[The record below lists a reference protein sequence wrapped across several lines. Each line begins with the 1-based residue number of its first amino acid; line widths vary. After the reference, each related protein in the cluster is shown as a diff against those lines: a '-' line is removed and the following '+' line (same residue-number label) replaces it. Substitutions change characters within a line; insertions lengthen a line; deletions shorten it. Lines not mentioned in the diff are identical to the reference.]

1 MISLA
6 LGLAL
11 LTAGPSSVPCS
22 GPSQPHG
29 HLQWSESAKIVAPN
43 PAWQVEVHPVLTSD
57 ENQTPVTLHSCRND
71 GAWPLFTLER
81 SAEIYWS
88 PGSRN
93 LLVVNKP
100 FSGSSRLL
108 FFSVEALS
116 DGKRAGASDLLDRT
130 VKQAVLQRL
139 GEKRHIEFY
148 LPQFVSWGKGNIVL
162 AVGGATYSGDNGPM
176 SPYCYGIVVNG
187 GTLRVEDTLTAGE
200 LKAKFGAECRVSP

>member
-11 LTAGPSSVPCS
+11 LVTGASSAPCS
-22 GPSQPHG
+22 GTSPSHG
-29 HLQWSESAKIVAPN
+29 HLQWSESAKIVAPDR
-43 PAWQVEVHPVLTSD
+43 AWQVEVHPVLTSE
-57 ENQTPVTLHSCRND
+57 ENQTPVTLHSCRKA
-71 GAWPLFTLER
+71 GSWPLFTLKR

-88 PGSRN
+88 PDSRN

-108 FFSVEALS
+108 FFSVKALS

-148 LPQFVSWGKGNIVL
+148 LPQFVSWAKGNIVL
-162 AVGGATYSGDNGPM
+162 AVGGATYSGGNGPM